1 MILSVILTIIH
12 VIVCLFL
19 VIVVL
24 LQSGK
29 AADLAGAFGGMGSQT
44 VFGPRGA
51 ATALSRA
58 TTASA
63 VMFMVTSLGLSVIS
77 TRQSGTAGGGAKSVL
92 ESVKD
97 PNAAPTP
104 TAPGSVPPPLA
115 PAGGAQQP
123 AIELLDPTTGRV
135 VSKQPLELP
144 PPPAAGQEQKKQ
156 DQKK

>member
-1 MILSVILTIIH
+1 MILSVILTIVH

-19 VIVVL
+19 VVVVL

-63 VMFMVTSLGLSVIS
+63 VLFMVTSLGLSVIA
-77 TRQSGTAGGGAKSVL
+77 TRQSGSAGGGAKSVL

-97 PNAAPTP
+97 PGAAPTP

-115 PAGGAQQP
+115 PAGGAAQP
-123 AIELLDPTTGRV
+123 TVELLDPTTGKV

-144 PPPAAGQEQKKQ
+144 PPPAAGQKQEQKK
-156 DQKK
+156 

>member
-63 VMFMVTSLGLSVIS
+63 VIFMVTSLGLSVIS
-77 TRQSGTAGGGAKSVL
+77 TRQSGKAGGGAKSVL

-104 TAPGSVPPPLA
+104 TAPGSVPPPMA
-115 PAGGAQQP
+115 PATGGAQQP
-123 AIELLDPTTGRV
+123 VIELLDPTTGKV
-135 VSKQPLELP
+135 VSTQPLVIP
-144 PPPAAGQEQKKQ
+144 PPSAAGQKQEQKK
-156 DQKK
+156 

>member
-63 VMFMVTSLGLSVIS
+63 VLFMVTSLGLSVIS

-115 PAGGAQQP
+115 PAGSAQQP

>member
-63 VMFMVTSLGLSVIS
+63 VMFMITSLGLSVIS
-77 TRQSGTAGGGAKSVL
+77 TRQSGKAGGGAKSVL

-115 PAGGAQQP
+115 PAPSGAPQP
-123 AIELLDPTTGRV
+123 MIELLDPATGKV

-144 PPPAAGQEQKKQ
+144 PPPAGQKQEQKK
-156 DQKK
+156 

>member
-1 MILSVILTIIH
+1 MILSVILTIVH

-19 VIVVL
+19 VVVVL

-29 AADLAGAFGGMGSQT
+29 AADLAGAFAGMGSQT

-63 VMFMVTSLGLSVIS
+63 VLFMVTSLGLSVIA

-92 ESVKD
+92 ETVKD
-97 PNAAPTP
+97 PGAAPTP

-115 PAGGAQQP
+115 PAGGAAQQP
-123 AIELLDPTTGRV
+123 TIELLDPTTGKV

-144 PPPAAGQEQKKQ
+144 PPPAAGQKQEQKK
-156 DQKK
+156 

>member
-1 MILSVILTIIH
+1 MILSVILTIVH

-19 VIVVL
+19 VVVVL

-63 VMFMVTSLGLSVIS
+63 VLFMITSLGLSVIA
-77 TRQSGTAGGGAKSVL
+77 TRQSGGATGGGKSVL

-97 PNAAPTP
+97 PAAAPTS
-104 TAPGSVPPPLA
+104 TAPGMVPPSPA
-115 PAGGAQQP
+115 PQP
-123 AIELLDPTTGRV
+123 SIELLDPETGKV
-135 VSKQPLELP
+135 VTKQPLALP
-144 PPPAAGQEQKKQ
+144 PPPAAGQQKQEQKK
-156 DQKK
+156 

>member
-1 MILSVILTIIH
+1 MILSVILTIVH
-12 VIVCLFL
+12 VVVCLFL
-19 VIVVL
+19 VVVVL

-63 VMFMVTSLGLSVIS
+63 VLFMVTSLGLSVIA
-77 TRQSGTAGGGAKSVL
+77 TRQSSGPGGGGKSVL
-92 ESVKD
+92 ENVKD
-97 PNAAPTP
+97 VGAAPTP

-115 PAGGAQQP
+115 NPGGAGQP
-123 AIELLDPTTGRV
+123 SIELLDPETGKV
-135 VSKQPLELP
+135 VSKQPLQLP
-144 PPPAAGQEQKKQ
+144 PPPAAGQQKQEQKK
-156 DQKK
+156 